1 MDSVVCGFVTGLF
14 DLAFTSCLRFI
25 HGVVYLLCVCMMCVC
40 THVEIRTALWVFLSF
55 HLYLVLHWTQVL
67 KLASLDSKKTEPS
80 LQLSSLFCFQ
90 TFVLGVCVP
99 HFVYL
104 SGIGHLGLFWIMLG
118 TPVYMFFVWKLW
130 PLPGLFFDTHLRV
143 ELFGDLVTC
152 IWHFEEPPS
161 CLTVIAATLTPS
173 SSEWGFAF
181 L

>member
-1 MDSVVCGFVTGLF
+1 MWFCNWLLNF
-14 DLAFTSCLRFI
+14 AFTSCLRFL
-25 HGVVYLLCVCMMCVC
+25 HGVVYLLCVCMCVC
-40 THVEIRTALWVFLSF
+40 VPMWRSGQPCGPFSPSIFTWFCTELRSS
-55 HLYLVLHWTQVL
+55 
-67 KLASLDSKKTEPS
+67 LASLDSKKTEPS
-80 LQLSSLFCFQ
+80 LQLSSLFF
-90 TFVLGVCVP
+90 FRLVLGVCVT

-118 TPVYMFFVWKLW
+118 TPVYIFFVWKLW

-161 CLTVIAATLTPS
+161 CSTVIAATLTPS